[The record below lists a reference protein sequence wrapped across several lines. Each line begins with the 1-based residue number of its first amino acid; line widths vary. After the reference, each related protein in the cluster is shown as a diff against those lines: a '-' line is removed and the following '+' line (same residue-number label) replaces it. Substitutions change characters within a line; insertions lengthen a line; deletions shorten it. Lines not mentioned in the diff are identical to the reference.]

1 MERSVTE
8 PCKISFTLDDQA
20 IFCLKIHALELTKA
34 SKGRHVVRPSDVVKQ
49 LITEHIPD
57 YGFIDTRTGETLTLA
72 EVRARESVI
81 SDDNEESTGAKSQGS
96 ERDGKKQADRTRGR
110 ARG

>member
-8 PCKISFTLDDQA
+8 LCKISFTLDEQTV
-20 IFCLKIHALELTKA
+20 FRLKIHALELTKEN
-34 SKGRHVVRPSDVVKQ
+34 KVIVRPSDVVKC

-57 YGFIDTRTGETLTLA
+57 YGFVDNRTGEILTLA
-72 EVRARESVI
+72 EVRARDSAI
-81 SDDNEESTGAKSQGS
+81 ADDNQEINGAKSRGS
-96 ERDGKKQADRTRGR
+96 KRDGKEQADRTRGR